1 MTAVIYARYSS
12 DNQREESIE
21 GQIRECTA
29 YAEKNGI
36 TVVKHYI
43 DRALSAKTDNR
54 PDFQQMIKDSEKRL
68 FDIVL
73 VWKLDRFARNRYDS
87 AHYEYQLERNHVKL
101 VSATEP
107 ISDSPAGIMV
117 KSMLTGMA
125 EYYSAE
131 LSEKVVR
138 GMTENVLKGKYNG
151 GTIPI
156 GFKVDEEKFFQVDPL
171 KAPFVVEAFQRYNDG
186 ATMKELMNWLN
197 DSGVTTNRNQK
208 FTYNSVQKL
217 LTNKRYIGEN
227 HFKDIVMPDS
237 IPAIVDK
244 DLFEE
249 VQQKIKKNSRAPAR
263 HKAEDDYLLTTKLF
277 CGMCGA
283 MMFGECGTGRNKV
296 VHHYY
301 KCATA
306 KRFKTCKKKTV
317 RKEWLEDLVIA
328 ETMKL
333 IQDDAVIDAIVA
345 EVMEL
350 QDQENTT
357 LPLLEKQMREVENGI
372 ENMLN
377 AIQAGVLTNSTKSR
391 LEKLE
396 AQQKELEVRIAEE
409 KIARPRLS
417 ENQVRFWLTRFRKLD
432 PNVKSHRETLINTFV
447 NAVYLYDE
455 KVLIA
460 FNYKDGTKTI
470 SFNEIAAK
478 DASEGNG
485 SDLGCFA
492 PPRTPVSNGYRSFC
506 FTCLEKGAAR
516 VDSNS
521 CGAVAEDSA
530 KTAQWAVFSSA
541 ARAIH
546 TRPPR
551 TPVSEPGTGVSVL
564 SVLQKGLQGWIRTA
578 STRRIVRRGKA
589 PVQQRRPLPAAETGR
604 SCWGCGQQDARAA
617 QGTMQPLGA
626 ATRVPFLRG
635 SRHLPAHIL
644 HLSLTCDT
652 IQVTETTQTED
663 FFYDLRY
670 PEQPAQLSG
679 RKRQSGHRDRV
690 HHGAGYHHPACRA
703 HPHRWGQGGGHR
715 EHRHAPDLRQG
726 TVPAA
731 RQSHYAGD

>member
-156 GFKVDEEKFFQVDPL
+156 GFKVDEEKFFQIDPL

-249 VQQKIKKNSRAPAR
+249 VQLKIKKNSRAPAR

-317 RKEWLEDLVIA
+317 RKEWLEDLVVA

-409 KIARPRLS
+409 KIARPRLR

-470 SFNEIAAK
+470 TFDEIAAK
-478 DASEGNG
+478 DAPEGNG